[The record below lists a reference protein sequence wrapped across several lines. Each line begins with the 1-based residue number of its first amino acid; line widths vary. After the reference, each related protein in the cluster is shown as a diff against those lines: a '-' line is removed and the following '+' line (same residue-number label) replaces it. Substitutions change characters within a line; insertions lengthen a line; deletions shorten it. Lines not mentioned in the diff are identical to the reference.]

1 MVYVNPS
8 IKQNPNIR
16 SINRHEN
23 GLITIFK
30 HIMDKSIIS
39 LISLLVDGH
48 LTHKIKLNTLLYHFA
63 WRNSMLNPQSIAISF
78 VILWFPRYTHHVLL
92 RYNVG
97 KTTIITPILDGLYHQ
112 FIVILGM
119 VYGIVL
125 ITLPSGKLT

>member
-23 GLITIFK
+23 GLITILK

-48 LTHKIKLNTLLYHFA
+48 LTHKFKYPCFPFFLA
-63 WRNSMLNPQSIAISF
+63 KSMQNPQSIAISF
-78 VILWFPRYTHHVLL
+78 VILWFPKYTHHVLL

-97 KTTIITPILDGLYHQ
+97 KTIINTPILDGLYHP
-112 FIVILGM
+112 FIAFF
-119 VYGIVL
+119 
-125 ITLPSGKLT
+125 S